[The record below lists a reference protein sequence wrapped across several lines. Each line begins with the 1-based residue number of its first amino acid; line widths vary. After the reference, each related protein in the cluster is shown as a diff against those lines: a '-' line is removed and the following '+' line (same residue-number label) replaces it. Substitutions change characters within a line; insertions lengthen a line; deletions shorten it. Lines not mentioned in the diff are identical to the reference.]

1 MPSAEQDAYDQSKND
16 YWTYMSTI
24 VMAKKTGHTEGLAEG
39 RAEGLVE
46 GEAKGRTGATLE
58 IARKMKLLGI
68 DAATIAQTTGLPQN
82 EIKRLR

>member
-39 RAEGLVE
+39 RTEGRVE
-46 GEAKGRTGATLE
+46 ATLE

-68 DAATIAQTTGLPQN
+68 DAATIAQTTGLPQD
-82 EIKRLR
+82 EIKRLRTESG